1 MPRLTCMEC
10 HRPIP
15 NGQAHI
21 RSRAFR
27 QVAFCGYCW
36 SVRAIVAAFRAAA

>member
-1 MPRLTCMEC
+1 MSRLTCGLQ
-10 HRPIP
+10 PIP
-15 NGQAHI
+15 NGQARI

-36 SVRAIVAAFRAAA
+36 AVRTILDAFRPAA